1 MTNTKT
7 EKITFHFSLGSWLPI
22 WRLVVHF
29 DFSFFPR
36 ELITNLTPCCSFWLL
51 IFPSGADYQS
61 DALLFIFP
69 KVQMCKCD
77 DMTFSQM
84 CKCANVTTWHF
95 PKCANVQMC
104 KCANVTTWH
113 FFSAMPLSHCHGQN
127 IFMQSGQCIFSL
139 PWPKYFSIAF
149 PNVPRRSLSSWYQQS
164 TVAHVLKWWG
174 LTSLYILS
182 LFDATSVTMHL
193 LICW

>member
-36 ELITNLTPCCSFWLL
+36 ELITNLTPCCSF
-51 IFPSGADYQS
+51 
-61 DALLFIFP
+61 
-69 KVQMCKCD
+69 
-77 DMTFSQM
+77 SQR

-95 PKCANVQMC
+95 SKCANVQMC

-164 TVAHVLKWWG
+164 TFAHVLKWWG